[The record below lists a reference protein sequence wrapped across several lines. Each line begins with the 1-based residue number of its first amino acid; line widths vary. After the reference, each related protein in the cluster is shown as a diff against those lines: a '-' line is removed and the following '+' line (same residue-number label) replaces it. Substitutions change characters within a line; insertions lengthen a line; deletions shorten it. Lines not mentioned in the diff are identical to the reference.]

1 VEANVR
7 RKYRDAAVFAA
18 VGLTAVVSQPLF
30 GAAQDTRRP
39 AIAAP
44 ADDRH
49 SEVVDVKKLT
59 VHVTPLVHLT
69 RTDARGVVTVPKHR
83 DNRVLRVILESQDY
97 YTASDVELDGD
108 NAPQSHTFYWR
119 DLPPGSYRASVRVY
133 GVNGL
138 RDSAAIGTTELS
150 AKN

>member
-1 VEANVR
+1 G
-7 RKYRDAAVFAA
+7 

-49 SEVVDVKKLT
+49 SEVVDVPKLT

-97 YTASDVELDGD
+97 YTASDAELDGD

-119 DLPPGSYRASVRVY
+119 DLPPRPYPASVWGFR
-133 GVNGL
+133 GNGL
-138 RDSAAIGTTELS
+138 LDFAAGRTPELS
-150 AKN
+150 AQKR